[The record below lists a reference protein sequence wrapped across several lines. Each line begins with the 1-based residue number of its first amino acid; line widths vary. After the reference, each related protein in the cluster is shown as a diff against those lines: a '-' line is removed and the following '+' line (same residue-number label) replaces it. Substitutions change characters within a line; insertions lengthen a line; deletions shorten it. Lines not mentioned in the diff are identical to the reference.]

1 MIRREDLLSIAR
13 FKGLAPRLAEL
24 DYLQDVALINLS
36 REFGNKLVFKGG
48 TCLYKAYKLN
58 RFSEDLDFTARTGFR
73 QRDFFHRLPYF
84 FGLLNLKGKISVE
97 QFQNN
102 MNARLEI
109 IGPLYEGGKETAATL
124 TFNISFRER
133 MLLPV
138 QRFPYS
144 PIYPELRPFDLFIMD
159 KAEILAEKVRA
170 IYERNKARDVYDMWY
185 LLERM
190 GLVLDVGMVNKKLHH
205 NRKLKFE
212 TRGFLAKLDEKKTG
226 WERDLGVLVAG
237 ELLPFA
243 EAKREI
249 EKSILVKAT

>member
-13 FKGLAPRLAEL
+13 FKGLTPRLAEL

-58 RFSEDLDFTARTGFR
+58 RFSEDLDFTARKGFR

-84 FGLLNLKGKISVE
+84 FGLLDLKGKISVE

-109 IGPLYEGGKETAATL
+109 LGPLYNGRRETATTL
-124 TFNISFRER
+124 IFNVSLRER
-133 MLLPV
+133 IILPV

-144 PIYPELRPFDLFIMD
+144 SLYPELRPFDLFVLD
-159 KAEILAEKVRA
+159 KNEILAEKVRA
-170 IYERNKARDVYDMWY
+170 IYERNKARDVYDLWY
-185 LLERM
+185 LLERG
-190 GLVLDVGMVNKKLHH
+190 GLHFDVGLVNKKLHH
-205 NRKLKFE
+205 GKLKFE
-212 TRGFLAKLDEKKTG
+212 MGRFLAKLDEKKIG
-226 WERDLGVLVAG
+226 WERDLAGLVAG
-237 ELLPFA
+237 DQLLPFA
-243 EAKREI
+243 KVKTEI
-249 EKSILVKAT
+249 EKGIIKAT